1 MPRLSS
7 SRRRED
13 DLAKLVMAAVLAP
26 VVAWIFVPS
35 LRPVMLGGGGLLL
48 VGGIA
53 WIIYRYKKRQTQAEV
68 DSLQKPSDV
77 LDTPPSLPC
86 APLG

>member
-1 MPRLSS
+1 
-7 SRRRED
+7 
-13 DLAKLVMAAVLAP
+13 MAAVLAP

-77 LDTPPSLPC
+77 LDTPQSLPC